1 MKKWKNMRKINENE
15 KMKKNE
21 KTDKTL
27 TRRAKHH
34 NSVANLMQFYEG
46 PKFMNLSGADP
57 NNKCQLFT
65 SYMHSTVS
73 FQFCSHDSE
82 H

>member
-27 TRRAKHH
+27 TRRAKH
-34 NSVANLMQFYEG
+34 
-46 PKFMNLSGADP
+46 
-57 NNKCQLFT
+57 
-65 SYMHSTVS
+65 
-73 FQFCSHDSE
+73 
-82 H
+82 